1 MLVCNCI
8 NKNQQDMRDALFL
21 TFGVLGFK
29 VVNKRTMNL
38 FKGSQ
43 DFDFQILSSQIE
55 LYLGYILNKK
65 LDYIWIRLDYI

>member
-1 MLVCNCI
+1 
-8 NKNQQDMRDALFL
+8 MRDALFL

-55 LYLGYILNKK
+55 LYLDYILNKK